1 MRPQLDLEKDSILK
15 IFIKYAVP
23 SVLGMLA
30 MSTAQVVDGIFIG
43 RFVGPEGLAA
53 INLAWPL
60 VMVFSGISLMI
71 GIGGSTLAN
80 ISRGAGSDRSADNFY
95 TMTMMIL
102 GIFGIAVL
110 VIGSDSSSS
119 FRLSWGQTTALSF

>member
-1 MRPQLDLEKDSILK
+1 MVTSKINLGTDPIRK
-15 IFIKYAVP
+15 IFVHYAVP

-60 VMVFSGISLMI
+60 VMVFSGLSLMI
-71 GIGGSTLAN
+71 GTGGTTLAN
-80 ISRGAGSDRSADNFY
+80 IQKGAGNKKEADSLY
-95 TMTMMIL
+95 SLTMTLLTGL
-102 GIFGIAVL
+102 GILTLI
-110 VIGSDSSSS
+110 IG
-119 FRLSWGQTTALSF
+119 L